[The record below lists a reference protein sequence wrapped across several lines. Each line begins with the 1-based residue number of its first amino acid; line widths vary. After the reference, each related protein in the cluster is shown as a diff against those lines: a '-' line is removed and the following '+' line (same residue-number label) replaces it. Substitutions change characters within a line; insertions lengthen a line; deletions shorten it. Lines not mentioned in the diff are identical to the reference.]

1 MLPFQFFEIVM
12 FSASQA
18 DVISLEQ
25 SSIEADD
32 CFGIDIS
39 KQGIDQR
46 YNKSESVD
54 FMNSIFDSLL
64 NDQIGFN
71 IDLDK
76 KCKFTRVRIKDS
88 TRYDLPSKLKDNFQ
102 GNQGKCNSAAA
113 ISIQHERDI
122 CTDKVIDNHMG
133 SIKRTD
139 QQDAKETLGN
149 IKKGDLIIRDLGYFK
164 TKVFETITKE
174 EAFFLSRLHAKIKVF
189 DVNGIEISFKSEY
202 EKMQKNKQTR
212 IEIQVKI
219 GEADRL
225 PTRLI
230 LEIVPQEV
238 YEKRLKKN
246 KKEAKKKGYNVSDEY
261 KARARFNLMIT
272 NVSQEDLP
280 TDKVYLMYKL
290 RWQIELTF
298 KNWKSDYGI
307 DVVRSMSYNRFM
319 CLMYAK
325 LILILINNQLINLLG
340 TIFYKKYKKLLS
352 KTKCIKTLSIYFGKI
367 RSALFQRSKNIKEFM
382 ADFTLKLSKK
392 HWLEKR
398 KNRTNFIELFELFIC
413 KSAC

>member
-1 MLPFQFFEIVM
+1 M
-12 FSASQA
+12 FSASQT

-25 SSIEADD
+25 SSIEVDD
-32 CFGIDIS
+32 CFGIDIT
-39 KQGIDQR
+39 KQGFDEK
-46 YNKSESVD
+46 YKKSESVD
-54 FMNSIFDSLL
+54 FMNRIFDSLL
-64 NDQIGFN
+64 EDQIGFS
-71 IDLDK
+71 IDSEHE
-76 KCKFTRVRIKDS
+76 CKFTKVRIKDS
-88 TRYDLPSKLKDNFQ
+88 TRYDLPPKLKENFK
-102 GNQGKCNSAAA
+102 GNQGKCSSAAA
-113 ISIQHERDI
+113 ISIQHERDV
-122 CTDKVIDNHMG
+122 CTGKVIDNHFG

-139 QQDAKETLGN
+139 SEDAMASLGN
-149 IKKGDLIIRDLGYFK
+149 IEKGDLIIRDLGYFK
-164 TKVFETITKE
+164 TKVFETIAQM
-174 EAFFLSRLHAKIKVF
+174 EAFFLSRLHAKIKAF
-189 DVNGIEISFKSEY
+189 DENDIEILFENVYK
-202 EKMQKNKQTR
+202 KMLKENLTR
-212 IEIQVKI
+212 LEIQVKI

-230 LEIVPQEV
+230 LEIIPQEV
-238 YEKRLKKN
+238 FEKRIRKN
-246 KKEAKKKGYNVSDEY
+246 NKEAKKKGYKVSEEF

-307 DVVRSMSYNRFM
+307 DNVRSMSYNRFM

-340 TIFYKKYKKLLS
+340 TVLYKKHKKLLS
-352 KTKCIKTLSIYFGKI
+352 KTKCIKTLSIYFEKI
-367 RSALFQRSKNIKEFM
+367 RAALFQRSKNIKEFM
-382 ADFTLKLSKK
+382 VDFTLKLSKK

-413 KSAC
+413 KSAQ